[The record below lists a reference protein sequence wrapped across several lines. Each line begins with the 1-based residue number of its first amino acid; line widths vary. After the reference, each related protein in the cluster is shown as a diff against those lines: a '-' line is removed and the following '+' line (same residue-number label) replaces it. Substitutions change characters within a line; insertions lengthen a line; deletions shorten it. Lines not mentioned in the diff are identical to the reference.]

1 MKKKKKQ
8 IAKCQVLT
16 NWTTRSELG
25 RIKQIEFCGWRKL
38 AQKKSHLFWRC
49 HSFQRVN
56 PNSILINLLLPAITP
71 LRIQKK
77 NEHKLSMGFSFF
89 FIKTHKFCYGSVKI
103 MWAVGV
109 TSLGVD
115 FFFFFALEYLLY
127 KVLDDKF
134 IWPDVASGSIY
145 NTSSFSMQQSKV
157 IGCDYI
163 VLSSFYNHLFAQL
176 HNSRYLENVLRQ
188 MGRRTI
194 LFYLIIDLFVR
205 LWISD
210 RINVDV
216 FYRLTIEV
224 LINNKMYFM
233 KDFSFFFSF

>member
-38 AQKKSHLFWRC
+38 AQKQSHLFWRC

-115 FFFFFALEYLLY
+115 FFFFFCIRISSLQSVGWQIHLARCG
-127 KVLDDKF
+127 
-134 IWPDVASGSIY
+134 IW
-145 NTSSFSMQQSKV
+145 
-157 IGCDYI
+157 
-163 VLSSFYNHLFAQL
+163 
-176 HNSRYLENVLRQ
+176 
-188 MGRRTI
+188 
-194 LFYLIIDLFVR
+194 IDLQ
-205 LWISD
+205 
-210 RINVDV
+210 
-216 FYRLTIEV
+216 Y
-224 LINNKMYFM
+224 
-233 KDFSFFFSF
+233 FFFFNATIQSDWMRLYSLIFIL